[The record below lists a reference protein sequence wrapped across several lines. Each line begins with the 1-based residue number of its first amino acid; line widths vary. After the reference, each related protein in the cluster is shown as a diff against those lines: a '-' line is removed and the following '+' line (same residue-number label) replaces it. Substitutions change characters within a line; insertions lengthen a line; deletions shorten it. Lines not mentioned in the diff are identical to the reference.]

1 MQYLHDLKGGTW
13 LDLVGPTDE
22 EVTLAADRHGLHPDA
37 VLDFLSQPHLPKC
50 ERLPGQLIVIVRAFD
65 EEADRGDNIQALT
78 RRLVLL
84 LKDGML
90 ITLHR
95 RDQPYIVDVR
105 EKTRLKATSPER
117 LLLLLCGGAVG
128 SFEGPLKDCE
138 ERLDEVESALMNG
151 QDTTHHLRELFDLK
165 RRCSVFKRTLWRTIT
180 VLDQL
185 KGLMEDRLG
194 QVADIREDADRL
206 CAWADELLDN
216 ANHIMNLELG
226 MASHRTNDVMRVLT
240 VFSAFFLPLTFIA
253 GVYGMNFKHMPEL
266 EKPNGYYLSLVGMGL
281 VTLGILLWF
290 RRKGWL
296 K

>member
-1 MQYLHDLKGGTW
+1 MQHLYKLKGGSW
-13 LDLVGPTDE
+13 LDLEGPSDQ
-22 EVTLAADRHGLHPDA
+22 EVTEAADRHGLHPDA

-50 ERLPGQLIVIVRAFD
+50 ERLPGQIIVIVRGYD
-65 EEADRGDNIQALT
+65 ELADRGDNIQALT

-95 RDQPYIVDVR
+95 RDQPYIVQVR
-105 EKTRLKATSPER
+105 EKMEATAPSAER
-117 LLLLLCGGAVG
+117 LLLLLCGGAVA
-128 SFEGPLKDCE
+128 SFADPLKVCE
-138 ERLDEVESALMNG
+138 EQLDDIETALMTG

-165 RRCSVFKRTLWRTIT
+165 RRCSVIKRTLWRTIT

-185 KGLMEDRLG
+185 KNLMEDRLG

-206 CAWADELLDN
+206 CAWSDELLEN
-216 ANHIMNLELG
+216 ANHIMTLELG
-226 MASHRTNDVMRVLT
+226 VASHRTNDVMRVLT

-253 GVYGMNFKHMPEL
+253 GVYGMNFKWMPEL
-266 EKPNGYYLSLVGMGL
+266 EKHYGYPLAWLGMGL
-281 VTLGILLWF
+281 VTLGIFLWF
-290 RRKGWL
+290 RRRGWL